1 MAGRPDSGAC
11 GKACGMAA
19 TLHYRAEFS
28 RGWKTVLGGTL
39 GTAFGISALPFYTLG
54 VFVKPIAEATGWS
67 REAVQLG
74 FAAQMIGML
83 LCSWAWGAAV
93 DRWGARPIAMLSQVG
108 LGVGLIALPSFATSL
123 PGWYLG
129 WGLVAL
135 LGAGTSPVT
144 WTRGIT
150 GWFESAR
157 GAALGLALM
166 GTGFCALIAPPA
178 ITAVIALRGWEDGY
192 RALGVSVLL
201 VALPLVALTFRD
213 SPALVDSDVPLPGVD
228 RKAALGDFR
237 FWIMLFVFAS
247 MTLAIAGIIPT
258 IVPLLTDGGMDAA
271 QAAGYAAL
279 AGLAVIIGRVGA
291 GLLIDRF
298 WAPAVATV
306 LLAVPAIACLLLIG
320 PLPAPPLIALAVF
333 LVGLAAGAEFD
344 VVAYLTGRYF
354 GMRNYGFLYA
364 IQTVGM
370 LLAGGLSPAL
380 FGRIFDT
387 TGSYDTAL
395 MVACGIFVLVPPLLL
410 LMGRYPRFERS

>member
-74 FAAQMIGML
+74 FAAQMMGML

-108 LGVGLIALPSFATSL
+108 LGAGLIALPSFATSL

-178 ITAVIALRGWEDGY
+178 ITAVIAMRGWEDGY